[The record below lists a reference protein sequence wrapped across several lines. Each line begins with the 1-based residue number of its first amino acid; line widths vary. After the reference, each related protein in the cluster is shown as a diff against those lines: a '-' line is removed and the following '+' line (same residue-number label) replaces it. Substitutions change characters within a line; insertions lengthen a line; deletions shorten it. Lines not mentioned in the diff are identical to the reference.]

1 MKKIILAISLL
12 VSVTVYADYY
22 PVLDHQV
29 YGAPA
34 TAADKFDIDAVMKN
48 LWLAW
53 SRHDAGAF
61 ANLHSEDAE
70 WTNAFGRT
78 FRGSENLEKFLDKQ
92 LFPNFDME
100 ISKDEAEAYVE
111 ISRRYIGEDCVVI
124 TGRTESDRGS
134 SVGSS
139 NRKIGFTLVLGKIEG
154 LWKIT
159 NHVITDIRERRG

>member
-1 MKKIILAISLL
+1 MKKIILVISLM

-22 PVLDHQV
+22 PVLAHQV
-29 YGAPA
+29 YGAPT
-34 TAADKFDIDAVMKN
+34 TAADKSDINAVMES

-53 SRHDAGAF
+53 SKHDARAF

-78 FRGSENLEKFLDKQ
+78 FRGSASLENFLDKQ

-111 ISRRYIGEDCVVI
+111 VSRRYIGDDCVVI
-124 TGRTESDRGS
+124 TGRTESNRGS

-154 LWKIT
+154 KWKVT